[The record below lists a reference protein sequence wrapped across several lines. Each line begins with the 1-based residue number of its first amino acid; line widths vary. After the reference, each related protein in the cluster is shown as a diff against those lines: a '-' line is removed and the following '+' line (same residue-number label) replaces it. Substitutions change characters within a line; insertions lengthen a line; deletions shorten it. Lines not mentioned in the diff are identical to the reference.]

1 MKEKNDNLPLYLQ
14 LREEVRRKIENGEY
28 VPGTAIP
35 SEKQLADAH
44 GMHRLSVRNALKALI
59 REGLLKSMQGKGIF
73 VCGPRKPETTEG
85 FQLSPEELDSIAE
98 HRVLIKTTRKAGPY
112 YSKLL
117 GIDPEDSVWFVRRI
131 ISSKGEP
138 VALKDIIVPT
148 AKLPGLE
155 EIDLQLFSLYDAL
168 TWSSVHLYSGEQVL
182 RMTYLDPSMAR
193 LLNLSPNQAVM
204 EISCVI
210 RDPEE
215 TVAAYSCSYI
225 RGDKT
230 GYSLHYKCNES
241 DRVDE

>member
-1 MKEKNDNLPLYLQ
+1 MKEKNDKLPLYLQ

-28 VPGTAIP
+28 APGTAIP

-59 REGLLKSMQGKGIF
+59 REGLLKSIQGKGIY
-73 VCGPRKPETTEG
+73 VCGSKKNETTEG
-85 FQLSPEELDSIAE
+85 FQLAPEKVESIAE
-98 HRVLIKTTRKAGPY
+98 HRVLTKTIRKAGPY
-112 YSKLL
+112 YSRLL
-117 GIDPEDSVWFVRRI
+117 GIDPEDTVWFIRRI

-138 VALKDIIVPT
+138 AALKDMIIPT

-155 EIDLQLFSLYDAL
+155 EVDLQLFSLYDAL
-168 TWSSVHLYSGEQVL
+168 TWSSVHLFAGEQVL
-182 RMTYLDPSMAR
+182 RMTYLDPAMAK
-193 LLNLSPNQAVM
+193 LLHMSPKQAVM

-215 TVAAYSCSYI
+215 TVAAYTCSYI

-230 GYSLHYKCNES
+230 GFSLNYKFIES
-241 DRVDE
+241 DRTDK